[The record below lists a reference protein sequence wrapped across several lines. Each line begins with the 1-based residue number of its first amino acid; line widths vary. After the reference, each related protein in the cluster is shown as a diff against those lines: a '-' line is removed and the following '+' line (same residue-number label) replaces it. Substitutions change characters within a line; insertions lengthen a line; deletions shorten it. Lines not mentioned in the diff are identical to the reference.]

1 LNTALAGVNHDV
13 KGEVM
18 RIRVDR
24 GTCTG
29 HGRCFSLA
37 PEVFD
42 SDDEGFSVVRLEAI
56 PPELEAAA
64 RRGAGGCPE
73 AAIIIDDGAAIS

>member
-1 LNTALAGVNHDV
+1 
-13 KGEVM
+13 M
-18 RIRVDR
+18 RIRIDR
-24 GTCTG
+24 SLCTG

-42 SDDEGFSVVRLEAI
+42 CDEEGFSVLRLDTITPDFEAD
-56 PPELEAAA
+56 A

-73 AAIIIDDGAAIS
+73 QAIALIDD

>member
-1 LNTALAGVNHDV
+1 
-13 KGEVM
+13 M
-18 RIRVDR
+18 RIRIDR
-24 GTCTG
+24 SLCTG

-42 SDDEGFSVVRLEAI
+42 CDEEGFSRLRLEAI
-56 PPELEAAA
+56 PHDLEAAA

-73 AAIIIDDGAAIS
+73 RAIATEDG